1 MEWAGR
7 QREQQFLN
15 WNSKSFRK
23 LLDALRAMPVVLKAT
38 EASLPSTGLCY
49 LLASGE
55 PPSVKR
61 RP

>member
-1 MEWAGR
+1 MEWPGR
-7 QREQQFLN
+7 QREQFLD

-23 LLDALRAMPVVLKAT
+23 LLDAPRAMPEVLKAT

-55 PPSVKR
+55 PPNVKR